1 MQEIHLDTIQ
11 QFNDYNGMET
21 LHPLVSVIH
30 VDNTEHIKEC
40 MMHYGFYALYLKENK
55 GCKLSYGRTEYDF
68 DEMTVTSFAPGQT
81 IRVEPIEVPEG
92 GHVDDKGNIYSPLG
106 ELVGAAFPKYTAL
119 AFHPDLL
126 NRTSLGKQMSRYE
139 FFDYT
144 SNEAL
149 HLSTQEVEIFKG
161 VLNMIEQEL
170 HHAIDKHTRELV
182 VSHIE
187 LLLNYCLRFYDRQFI
202 TREEINHSV
211 VKKFLS
217 LLDEYIASPPALPH
231 REGAASRLPTVAYF
245 ADKCC
250 LSTGYFGTLVKTETG
265 RTAKDLINDRILA
278 KAKELLSIS
287 SPMGGGR
294 EGASITQI
302 SQRLGFE
309 YPQHFVRFFKA
320 LTGKT
325 PTQWRAA

>member
-68 DEMTVTSFAPGQT
+68 DEMTVTSFAPGQLVT
-81 IRVEPIEVPEG
+81 VEPNPEVPF
-92 GHVDDKGNIYSPLG
+92 
-106 ELVGAAFPKYTAL
+106 AKYTAL

-149 HLSTQEVEIFKG
+149 HLSAQEVEIFKG

-217 LLDEYIASPPALPH
+217 LLDDYISDKAE
-231 REGAASRLPTVAYF
+231 REGLPTVAYF

-278 KAKELLSIS
+278 KAKELLTIS
-287 SPMGGGR
+287 APEGGGR
-294 EGASITQI
+294 EGALTVTQV
-302 SQRLGFE
+302 SDLLGFE

-320 LTGKT
+320 LTGMT